1 MKSPL
6 RFLIVDENADSRFLL
21 VKTLLRKFP
30 EAVLQECHDFNTAV
44 STAQTDKLTAI
55 VAHRTYDCDGINLV
69 TALRQANPAVPIV
82 MVSGIDRTPQALAAG
97 ANAFLN
103 YDEWLRIGTLVSDV
117 IEKPHEA
124 PHPGAE
130 RELDA
135 GSATGASRVDR
146 PQSERPK
153 S

>member
-1 MKSPL
+1 VKSPL

-69 TALRQANPAVPIV
+69 SALRKANTAVPIV

-117 IEKPHEA
+117 IEKPQETV
-124 PHPGAE
+124 PPGA
-130 RELDA
+130 
-135 GSATGASRVDR
+135 GSESDSGNASPPAPDKDPHAV
-146 PQSERPK
+146 
-153 S
+153 